1 MAHFYFYFLLFITYS
16 GIANSLDLTDRILP
30 RLQARPKMKP
40 KLLNF
45 PPYSKDQIVKILSER
60 LAEVNSGGEQVLEP
74 NAIQFCAR
82 KVAAVAGD
90 MRKALDVCRRAVE
103 IVENDVKK
111 QKVLVAGA
119 IDMLSTF

>member
-1 MAHFYFYFLLFITYS
+1 
-16 GIANSLDLTDRILP
+16 
-30 RLQARPKMKP
+30 MKP

-111 QKVLVAGA
+111 QKKSICSKQGRSSEGSQSAA
-119 IDMLSTF
+119 SSSNITSNFSPA